1 MLTIICPECGKDLQV
16 PEQYLGQWG
25 KCNHCGKKI
34 QVLVSPLKFSREVYE
49 MEEEER
55 KETPSPAFPVPTP
68 NVEQS
73 LNSAY
78 EPFEFNESQ
87 SVRDTP
93 QPLNIQT
100 NKSNL
105 ADTLGQLGKSMTGCG
120 CLLLMSPVWLFLLY
134 MSFNLIFGS
143 CNSETSNT
151 PSIKRQTSTIAKTQ
165 KHNAEPKRIAT
176 STASQNAVPAG
187 KSVDIDSLF
196 QIDNILNIGSY
207 YQFSG
212 EITLVPE
219 FQPSGYENTLN
230 AITKILKIPGQ
241 SCWVL
246 IRGVKYKKTTPWYQ
260 VDLFDLNGASIG
272 TGWINGTSLLGQ
284 TFTKSQSSTT
294 TSPAVQTGP
303 DGRTSHQRAATPTNM
318 VYVGDNSRKYHRENC
333 RTLRGNKYSLSLDD
347 AKGNGYEPCGVCK
360 PPR

>member
-1 MLTIICPECGKDLQV
+1 MLNIICPECGKQLSV

-49 MEEEER
+49 MEEED
-55 KETPSPAFPVPTP
+55 KEAPSSEFSVQEP
-68 NVEQS
+68 NAEQS

-105 ADTLGQLGKSMTGCG
+105 VNTLGQLGKSMTGCG

-134 MSFNLIFGS
+134 VSFNFISGS
-143 CNSETSNT
+143 CNSETSKT
-151 PSIKRQTSTIAKTQ
+151 LSTKQQTSPIAKTQ
-165 KHNAEPKRIAT
+165 IHNAEPKNIAT
-176 STASQNAVPAG
+176 TTTSQSAVSSR

-219 FQPSGYENTLN
+219 FQPSGYENTLD
-230 AITKILKIPGQ
+230 AIAKINTIHGQ

-246 IRGVKYKKTTPWYQ
+246 IRGVKYKRTTPWYQ
-260 VDLFDLNGASIG
+260 VDLFSLSGTSIG
-272 TGWINGTSLLGQ
+272 AGWINGTSLLGQ
-284 TFTKSQSSTT
+284 TFTNSQSNTT
-294 TSPAVQTGP
+294 TSPTTQTVP
-303 DGRTSHQRAATPTNM
+303 VERNSYQRKATPPNM
-318 VYVGDNSRKYHRENC
+318 VYIGDNGRKYHRENC
-333 RTLRGNKYSLSLDD
+333 RTLSGNKYPLSLED
-347 AKGNGYEPCGVCK
+347 AKQKGYEACRVCN
-360 PPR
+360 PLQ